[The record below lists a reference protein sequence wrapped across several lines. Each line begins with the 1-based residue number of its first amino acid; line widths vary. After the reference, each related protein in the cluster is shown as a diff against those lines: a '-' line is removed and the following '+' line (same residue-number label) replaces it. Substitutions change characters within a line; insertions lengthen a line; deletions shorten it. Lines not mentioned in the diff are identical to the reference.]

1 MSQLIDMAAAP
12 RSMIVGARPRKQK
25 RRLGRWGLA
34 FLWLRRVAVGFVL
47 MCGLWTAAYALVEP
61 PYTLTMASRAV
72 QGADVRRAPVPLA
85 AISPHLVRAVI
96 AAEDT
101 RFCAHG
107 GFDHEAIERAM
118 NEARQGRRLRGAS
131 TISQQT
137 AKNAF
142 LWTGGGWPR
151 KAAEAGFTSLIELG
165 WSKRRILEVYLNAA
179 EWGDGVF
186 GAEAAAQARFGKSA
200 AELTAREAALLAAV
214 LPSPN
219 RWRLDPPGPYVASR
233 AATIEARMAV
243 VARDGLAACVLGST

>member
-1 MSQLIDMAAAP
+1 MQMAQLINLAAP
-12 RSMIVGARPRKQK
+12 HGAIVGARRK
-25 RRLGRWGLA
+25 RRRGARRGRFALMLA
-34 FLWLRRVAVGFVL
+34 PRLVLALFLV
-47 MCGLWTAAYALVEP
+47 CGLWTAAYALVEP
-61 PYTLTMASRAV
+61 PYTLTMAARAV
-72 QGADVRRAPVPLA
+72 DGANVRRAPVPLSS
-85 AISPHLVRAVI
+85 ISPHLVRAVI

-101 RFCAHG
+101 RFCAHA
-107 GFDHEAIERAM
+107 GFDREAIEQAM
-118 NEARQGRRLRGAS
+118 EEARRGRRLRGAS

-142 LWTGGGWPR
+142 LWNGGGWPR

-186 GAEAAAQARFGKSA
+186 GAEAAALARFGKSA
-200 AELTAREAALLAAV
+200 SELNAREAALMAAV

-243 VARDGLAACVLGST
+243 VARDGLDACVLDKG